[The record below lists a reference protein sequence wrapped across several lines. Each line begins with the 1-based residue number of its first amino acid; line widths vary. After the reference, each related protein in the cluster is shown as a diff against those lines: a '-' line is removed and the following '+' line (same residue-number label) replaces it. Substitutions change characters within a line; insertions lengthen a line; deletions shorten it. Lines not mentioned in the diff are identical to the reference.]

1 MRAAE
6 RVIADLTAERDRL
19 AEDRFRVGE
28 EIARLR
34 TEIDRLKTEAVWLTQ
49 FVRWVAGHKLI
60 EGVYADAEH
69 PYEEWVTPD
78 GDEEDFNNA
87 HDRAVELLELL
98 ARSR

>member
-6 RVIADLTAERDRL
+6 RVIADLTTERDRL
-19 AEDRFRVGE
+19 A
-28 EIARLR
+28 A
-34 TEIDRLKTEAVWLTQ
+34 EIDQLKTEAVWLTQ
-49 FVRWVAGHKLI
+49 FVRWVAGHRLV

-78 GDEEDFNNA
+78 GDEEDFNNT
-87 HDRAVELLELL
+87 HDRAMELLELL